1 MLTPREIKD
10 AFINCKLE
18 ENYNFLEEDLVKL
31 AKTFVTAAEPKIT
44 KKERDRCVK
53 IARSLNKEVAKV
65 LEDVK

>member
-1 MLTPREIKD
+1 V
-10 AFINCKLE
+10 N
-18 ENYNFLEEDLVKL
+18 L

-65 LEDVK
+65 LEEVK

>member
-10 AFINCKLE
+10 AFINCTLE

>member
-31 AKTFVTAAEPKIT
+31 ANAFITAVEPKIT
-44 KKERDRCVK
+44 QKEKDRCVK
-53 IARSLNKEVAKV
+53 IVSGLNKEVAKA
-65 LEDVK
+65 LEVAK

>member
-10 AFINCKLE
+10 AFINTKLE
-18 ENYNFLEEDLVKL
+18 ENYNFLEEDLMKL
-31 AKTFVTAAEPKIT
+31 ANAFVTAVEPKVT

>member
-65 LEDVK
+65 LEEVK

>member
-18 ENYNFLEEDLVKL
+18 ENYNFLEEDLVNL

-65 LEDVK
+65 LEEVK